1 MLRIRNPPQ
10 VSDRGSMPDSEY
22 TAGCRPS
29 QRPTKRQRQKTT
41 APKTTAG
48 KTTAREN
55 DDSENNGRTSS
66 ILLGMPGQ
74 EFDHVPP
81 EAGDIGIVRLFGMD
95 GGAVRLDERIRS
107 VQPDQGA

>member
-1 MLRIRNPPQ
+1 
-10 VSDRGSMPDSEY
+10 MPDDDD

-74 EFDHVPP
+74 AFDHVPP
-81 EAGDIGIVRLFGMD
+81 EAGALGIVSLFGMD
-95 GGAVRLDERIRS
+95 GGAVRLAERLRS
-107 VQPDQGA
+107 PQPAPGAGQPP